1 LKEGKKKTLDNF
13 EIINKLEG
21 IKNKLQEMKKGL

>member
-1 LKEGKKKTLDNF
+1 LKESKKKTLDNF

-21 IKNKLQEMKKGL
+21 IKHQLLELKKGL

>member
-1 LKEGKKKTLDNF
+1 LDNF

-21 IKNKLQEMKKGL
+21 IKNKLLEMKKGL